1 MVNDASRPKPA
12 CHLFSQVN
20 FFVAQPHSFIYVL
33 SSGAFTAAL
42 NSYSRPLG
50 LKSLKYLPSGPW
62 QYLPALKY
70 MEKKT
75 NWLKKNSIW
84 NMHVAIFY
92 SKTKINACFGS
103 TYTKIG
109 IIQRLSWPLQKDNM
123 QILGTFQIFITY
135 GWFMLMYG
143 QNHHNMVIILQLKIN
158 FF

>member
-62 QYLPALKY
+62 QYLSALKY

-103 TYTKIG
+103 TYTKFNFNNLLFKQVPKILIVTCNEYK
-109 IIQRLSWPLQKDNM
+109 IIDIS
-123 QILGTFQIFITY
+123 Y
-135 GWFMLMYG
+135 
-143 QNHHNMVIILQLKIN
+143 
-158 FF
+158 